1 MIDKYKDEL
10 LQSFL
15 DNYCRIYLIDLE
27 EDSIVKISEKP
38 VTSRISMMLS
48 LTWMSFMLPWRFMV
62 FCALS
67 STRSPA
73 EEM

>member
-27 EDSIVKISEKP
+27 EDSIVKFGVQQGLQLHPAGSQ
-38 VTSRISMMLS
+38 VF
-48 LTWMSFMLPWRFMV
+48 FMARDDGKY
-62 FCALS
+62 
-67 STRSPA
+67 
-73 EEM
+73 

>member
-27 EDSIVKISEKP
+27 QDSIVTILE
-38 VTSRISMMLS
+38 
-48 LTWMSFMLPWRFMV
+48 
-62 FCALS
+62 
-67 STRSPA
+67 A
-73 EEM
+73 EGVPGEYP